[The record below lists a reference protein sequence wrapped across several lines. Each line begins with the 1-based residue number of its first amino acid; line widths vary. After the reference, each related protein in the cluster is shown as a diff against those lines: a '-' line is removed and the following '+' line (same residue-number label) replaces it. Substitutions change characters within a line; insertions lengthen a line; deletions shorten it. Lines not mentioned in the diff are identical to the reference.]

1 MSLSCVA
8 PPYRCWIQHRQW
20 HLLASAALCRSW
32 EFVTFDGTHQI
43 DLQFE
48 TETAVAVDGISEMA
62 ASPFLLQDVI
72 RIPADVLEELTP
84 EQICLAPTIAT
95 RTQARAS
102 SNTGEARVLE
112 WCSFYCTFN
121 TFVTSEF
128 TCIPSHGLCRHS
140 METTVD
146 IQSMDILWTLWISRI
161 QEILGLCL
169 SAAGDLRSKAQARW
183 FGAAQCCTP

>member
-1 MSLSCVA
+1 
-8 PPYRCWIQHRQW
+8 
-20 HLLASAALCRSW
+20 
-32 EFVTFDGTHQI
+32 
-43 DLQFE
+43 
-48 TETAVAVDGISEMA
+48 MA

-102 SNTGEARVLE
+102 SNTGEARVLRVLE

-128 TCIPSHGLCRHS
+128 TCKPSHGLCRHS
-140 METTVD
+140 METRHS
-146 IQSMDILWTLWISRI
+146 IYGHSMDPLNFTDPRDFRSVLICCWRSSEQSSSPVIRCCSMLHTLV
-161 QEILGLCL
+161 
-169 SAAGDLRSKAQARW
+169 LRDPRCFLLYKE
-183 FGAAQCCTP
+183 CTCETL